1 MTRKTNENYLAYAE
15 RATQSLCD
23 GSIGYDE
30 WCEAVLGETIYSE
43 ENLRRCYQFFKKFL
57 DKLDEEE
64 IKILNDDDRVKEI
77 KQAKEDLMRERKKI
91 QTVNLEYHANMRN
104 EARGE

>member
-30 WCEAVLGETIYSE
+30 WCEAVLGETIYGE
-43 ENLRRCYQFFKKFL
+43 ENLRRC
-57 DKLDEEE
+57 
-64 IKILNDDDRVKEI
+64 
-77 KQAKEDLMRERKKI
+77 
-91 QTVNLEYHANMRN
+91 
-104 EARGE
+104 

>member
-43 ENLRRCYQFFKKFL
+43 ENLRRCYQFFKY
-57 DKLDEEE
+57 
-64 IKILNDDDRVKEI
+64 DDVTDYDKEI
-77 KQAKEDLMRERKKI
+77 GDH
-91 QTVNLEYHANMRN
+91 EYVVCPFYR
-104 EARGE
+104 RSFFQKYI